1 MPKTV
6 SPSQTESWSQ
16 ELLSYISPTADSYS
30 WDNGV
35 LSFPIENNS
44 PAMKANSHY
53 FGHPEWARNY
63 LDVVHRDQYFQDRWY
78 AMTGSWTGKVVVDI
92 GCGPGNV
99 YAELK
104 NKMGMPKLLI
114 GVDVSHGGLK
124 IAEELGYKPV
134 QADAQNLPFV
144 SGFADIVTINASL
157 HHCDDME
164 QVLKEAA
171 RIVKPGG
178 FLITDHDLQVTMWG
192 DNMIARMIWNGRL
205 PIYRLLRRGGH
216 STNDE
221 QHWSQATEAHHRP
234 GDGVTPAFFHET
246 LEPLGFLVR
255 LFPHNRTAGAEVLQ
269 GEYGRSAWN
278 IRLAQRLSGV
288 NPDSAEGALVMM
300 CVAQRGY

>member
-1 MPKTV
+1 MPMTV

-164 QVLKEAA
+164 QVLNVAA
-171 RIVKPGG
+171 RIV
-178 FLITDHDLQVTMWG
+178 
-192 DNMIARMIWNGRL
+192 
-205 PIYRLLRRGGH
+205 
-216 STNDE
+216 
-221 QHWSQATEAHHRP
+221 
-234 GDGVTPAFFHET
+234 
-246 LEPLGFLVR
+246 
-255 LFPHNRTAGAEVLQ
+255 
-269 GEYGRSAWN
+269 
-278 IRLAQRLSGV
+278 
-288 NPDSAEGALVMM
+288 
-300 CVAQRGY
+300 

>member
-1 MPKTV
+1 MTA
-6 SPSQTESWSQ
+6 SSDQTENWVQ
-16 ELLSYISPTADSYS
+16 ELLAYITPTADPYS
-30 WDNGV
+30 WNDGV
-35 LSFPIENNS
+35 LSFPIKNSS
-44 PAMKANSHY
+44 PALKANSYY
-53 FGHPEWARNY
+53 FGHPEWARDY

-78 AMTGSWTGKVVVDI
+78 AMTGSWTDKVVVDI

-104 NKMGMPKLLI
+104 NKMGTPKRLI

-124 IAEELGYKPV
+124 MAEEFGYRPV
-134 QADAQNLPFV
+134 LADAQALPFI
-144 SGFADIVTINASL
+144 SEFADIVTINASL

-178 FLITDHDLQVTMWG
+178 LLITDHDLQLSMWG
-192 DNMIARMIWNGRL
+192 DNIIARLIWNGRL

-221 QHWSQATEAHHRP
+221 QHWSQATEAHHKP
-234 GDGVTPAFFHET
+234 GDGVTPAFFHKT
-246 LEPLGFLVR
+246 LEPLGFSVR

-278 IRLAQRLSGV
+278 IRWAQRLSGV

-300 CVAQRGY
+300 CVAQRTQ